1 MGDLHGRR
9 TWRRCVPSRSGWAT
23 HLVWHRGPRVPLRG
37 LWGPGWV
44 EKRRSLGVFEE
55 KGAKEP
61 RLGLK
66 GTSCQAV
73 CVFVPSLGAD
83 ANADHSSW
91 IGLLLRTILLLL
103 PWVGADWV
111 FHLRAEEQRRC
122 GAVLVFASMWLW
134 TILLILELLGA
145 CALCWGAAVFA
156 EHELS
161 LRHLA
166 VRGMETAEDNSP

>member
-1 MGDLHGRR
+1 MQKKYL
-9 TWRRCVPSRSGWAT
+9 WLSKSLRSTDRKTIGFR
-23 HLVWHRGPRVPLRG
+23 LSLR
-37 LWGPGWV
+37 
-44 EKRRSLGVFEE
+44 
-55 KGAKEP
+55 
-61 RLGLK
+61 
-66 GTSCQAV
+66 
-73 CVFVPSLGAD
+73 
-83 ANADHSSW
+83 